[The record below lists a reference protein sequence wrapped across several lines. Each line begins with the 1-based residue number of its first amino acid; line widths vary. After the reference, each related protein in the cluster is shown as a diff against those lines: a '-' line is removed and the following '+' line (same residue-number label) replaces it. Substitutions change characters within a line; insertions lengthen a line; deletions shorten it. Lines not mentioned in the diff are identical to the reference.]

1 MKTEEPYGTVN
12 GVPITNEIIERLV
25 ANAEAGFPGVTATR
39 APGRPAM
46 GDGPATTV
54 AVRLDPDLHRALLE
68 RVESA
73 ETNASDVIREAL
85 RKFLD
90 AA

>member
-1 MKTEEPYGTVN
+1 MKTDEPYGTVD
-12 GVPITNEIIERLV
+12 GVPITDEIIDRLV
-25 ANAEAGFPGVTATR
+25 ANAEAGFPGVTPRR
-39 APGRPAM
+39 AAGRPSM

-54 AVRLDPDLHRALLE
+54 AVRLDPDLHRALIE
-68 RVESA
+68 RVEST
-73 ETNASDVIREAL
+73 ETNASDLIREAL